1 MICDRKKIKTGTIK
15 TPRDLVFC
23 NNNNNNEI
31 PCFFFFF
38 KIKTHAFK

>member
-15 TPRDLVFC
+15 NPRDLVFC

-31 PCFFFFF
+31 PCFFFL
-38 KIKTHAFK
+38 KK

>member
-15 TPRDLVFC
+15 TPRDLVFG
-23 NNNNNNEI
+23 NNNNNEI
-31 PCFFFFF
+31 PCFFFFL